1 MKTKIILWILAI
13 MMVMPAPS
21 YAQSD
26 NSKKSSKKLEK
37 AATIA
42 GGALVGAAVLG
53 SLFKKKKKDKQ
64 ETETTEVQEAAYVA
78 ESTESVQE
86 TASNEEGV
94 EVAVIGE
101 ELQRREGAFKL
112 VTNHPDFKIKVR
124 RCEASGKTCVID
136 LIIENVGSTDVTML
150 VSYHSSYM
158 IAYDDEANQYT
169 NMKLSLGSTEWIN
182 SGGSYRTLMAGIP
195 VKARIQIEGV
205 AESATMFRRL
215 DWKMQCE
222 AWGLNLS
229 KPIKFINLP
238 ISREGDE

>member
-1 MKTKIILWILAI
+1 MKTRITLWILAI
-13 MMVMPAPS
+13 MMIMPDFS
-21 YAQSD
+21 YAQDD
-26 NSKKSSKKLEK
+26 NKKSDKKIEK
-37 AATIA
+37 AAAIA
-42 GGALVGAAVLG
+42 EGALVGAAVLG
-53 SLFKKKKKDKQ
+53 SLFKKKNKNKQ
-64 ETETTEVQEAAYVA
+64 ETETTEVQGTATVA
-78 ESTESVQE
+78 ETTELVDSR
-86 TASNEEGV
+86 ASNEEGV
-94 EVAVIGE
+94 EIAVVGE

-136 LIIENVGSTDVTML
+136 LIVENVGSTDVTML

-182 SGGSYRTLMAGIP
+182 SGGSYRTLMAGVP

>member
-26 NSKKSSKKLEK
+26 NSKKSNKKVEK
-37 AATIA
+37 AATIV

-53 SLFKKKKKDKQ
+53 SLLKKKNKDKQ
-64 ETETTEVQEAAYVA
+64 ETETAEVQEKTNIVD
-78 ESTESVQE
+78 SKT
-86 TASNEEGV
+86 SNEDV
-94 EVAVIGE
+94 EIAVVGE
-101 ELQRREGAFKL
+101 EMQRREGAFKL

-136 LIIENVGSTDVTML
+136 LIIENVGSSDVDIYVKGGSWHGL
-150 VSYHSSYM
+150 
-158 IAYDDEANQYT
+158 IAYDDEANQYESIGIAVSD
-169 NMKLSLGSTEWIN
+169 KWGLGTH
-182 SGGSYRTLMAGIP
+182 TLPANVP
-195 VKARIQIEGV
+195 LKARIQVEGV

-215 DWKMQCE
+215 DWKIDCR
-222 AWGLNLS
+222 AWGLNEN

>member
-1 MKTKIILWILAI
+1 MKTRITLWILAI
-13 MMVMPAPS
+13 MMIMPDFS
-21 YAQSD
+21 YAQDD
-26 NSKKSSKKLEK
+26 NKKSDKKIEK
-37 AATIA
+37 AAAIA

-53 SLFKKKKKDKQ
+53 SLFKKKNKNKQ
-64 ETETTEVQEAAYVA
+64 ETETTEVQETATVA
-78 ESTESVQE
+78 ETTELVDSR
-86 TASNEEGV
+86 ASNEEGV
-94 EVAVIGE
+94 EIAVVGE

-136 LIIENVGSTDVTML
+136 LIVENVGSTDVTML

-182 SGGSYRTLMAGIP
+182 SGGSYRTLMAGVP